1 MFLRQLHYLVALA
14 EHQHFAQ
21 AAESCWVSQ
30 PSLSVALQQ
39 MERELGITIIRRER
53 RFQGF
58 TPEGERVL
66 DWARK
71 TLSSLDGLKQEA
83 ALARAVAGGNL
94 VIGTV
99 PSAMHAVSTLIKEYR
114 RVIPRLNLK
123 VFSLST
129 RDILNR
135 LKNQDLHL
143 GIAYSG
149 VSTGAGEIYESLSL
163 YAERFVLLSN
173 SEVAP
178 PAGDAFHWE
187 DVGEL
192 PLCLFNHEMQ
202 NRRVIEEAFRKAG
215 VTPQVIIETNAL
227 SVLYEMVSSGQAYSI
242 APISAIPDYL
252 IANGIIAHPI
262 ESPPLPEMSL
272 LRLRK
277 DNQPALLDSVWGMT
291 KQFDLQSKIDQSIY
305 RTG

>member
-14 EHQHFAQ
+14 EHRHFAQ

-83 ALARAVAGGNL
+83 ALAQAVAGGNL
-94 VIGTV
+94 VIGAV
-99 PSAMHAVSTLIKEYR
+99 PSAMRAVSTLIKEYR

-143 GIAYSG
+143 GIAYSDA
-149 VSTGAGEIYESLSL
+149 STVEIYESLSL

-173 SEVAP
+173 NEVVSP
-178 PAGDAFHWE
+178 VGDAFSWV

-202 NRRVIEEAFRKAG
+202 NRRVIEDAFREAG

-227 SVLYEMVSSGQAYSI
+227 SVLHEMVSSGQACSI
-242 APISAIPDYL
+242 APISAIPDHL
-252 IANGIIAHPI
+252 IANGIVAHPI

-277 DNQPALLDSVWGMT
+277 DNQPALLDAVWGVT
-291 KQFDLQSKIDQSIY
+291 TQLDLQSKIDQSIY
-305 RTG
+305 RATQ

>member
-1 MFLRQLHYLVALA
+1 MFLRQLHYLLALA

-30 PSLSVALQQ
+30 PSLSVAIRQL
-39 MERELGITIIRRER
+39 ERELGITIIKRDR

-66 DWARK
+66 AWARQ

-83 ALARAVAGGNL
+83 ALAQAVAGGHL
-94 VIGTV
+94 VIGVV
-99 PSAMHAVSTLIKEYR
+99 PSAMHAVSMLIREYR
-114 RVIPRLNLK
+114 RAIPRLSLK

-129 RDILNR
+129 REILNR
-135 LKNQDLHL
+135 LKKQDLHL
-143 GIAYSG
+143 GIAY
-149 VSTGAGEIYESLSL
+149 TEQHPEAIYETLPL

-173 SEVAP
+173 GEVAP
-178 PAGDAFHWE
+178 PAGAAFNWAE
-187 DVGEL
+187 VGAL

-202 NRRVIEEAFRKAG
+202 NRRVIEQAFHQAG
-215 VTPQVIIETNAL
+215 VVPLVVVETNAL
-227 SVLYEMVSSGQAYSI
+227 SVLYEMVSSGQACSI

-252 IANGIIAHPI
+252 ITNGIVAHPI
-262 ESPPLPEMSL
+262 ASPPLPQMSL

-277 DNQPALLDSVWGMT
+277 ESQPAVLDRVWGMT
-291 KQFDLQSKIDQSIY
+291 SQLDLPCKIDQAIAGM
-305 RTG
+305 RR

>member
-1 MFLRQLHYLVALA
+1 LFLRQLHYLVALA
-14 EHQHFAQ
+14 EHRHFAQ

-83 ALARAVAGGNL
+83 ALAQAVAGGNL
-94 VIGTV
+94 VIGAV
-99 PSAMHAVSTLIKEYR
+99 PSAMRAVSTLIKEYR

-143 GIAYSG
+143 GIAYSDA
-149 VSTGAGEIYESLSL
+149 SAGEIYESLSL

-173 SEVAP
+173 NEVVP
-178 PAGDAFHWE
+178 PVGDAFSWV

-192 PLCLFNHEMQ
+192 PLCLFNHAKSDTLSGDVLWRIDFHPRDNATLEQ
-202 NRRVIEEAFRKAG
+202 SPRIAQICLRDAQRRTSGLYGASGSRDFGTTDPVAQLI
-215 VTPQVIIETNAL
+215 NAL
-227 SVLYEMVSSGQAYSI
+227 LSFTAWRGLRSPMGMSTC
-242 APISAIPDYL
+242 IP
-252 IANGIIAHPI
+252 
-262 ESPPLPEMSL
+262 
-272 LRLRK
+272 
-277 DNQPALLDSVWGMT
+277 T
-291 KQFDLQSKIDQSIY
+291 
-305 RTG
+305 